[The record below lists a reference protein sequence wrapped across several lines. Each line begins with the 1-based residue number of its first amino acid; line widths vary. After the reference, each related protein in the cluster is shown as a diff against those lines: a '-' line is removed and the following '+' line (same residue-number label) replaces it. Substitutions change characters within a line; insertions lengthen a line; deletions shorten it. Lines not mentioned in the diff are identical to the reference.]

1 MSHEQNMHHHLIYL
15 ANAKHITSSH
25 YTLHSVLTN
34 MQMIET
40 QYMSLAP
47 ANRPQ
52 APLQQCGKCGFGLE
66 HLHHLSLR
74 YMTNGTSTTFFHN
87 PKSFCDECIII
98 QFCYS
103 KRTCGQPLPSLPV

>member
-52 APLQQCGKCGFGLE
+52 APFN
-66 HLHHLSLR
+66 SVASVVSASNT
-74 YMTNGTSTTFFHN
+74 Y
-87 PKSFCDECIII
+87 II
-98 QFCYS
+98 Y
-103 KRTCGQPLPSLPV
+103 PSAT